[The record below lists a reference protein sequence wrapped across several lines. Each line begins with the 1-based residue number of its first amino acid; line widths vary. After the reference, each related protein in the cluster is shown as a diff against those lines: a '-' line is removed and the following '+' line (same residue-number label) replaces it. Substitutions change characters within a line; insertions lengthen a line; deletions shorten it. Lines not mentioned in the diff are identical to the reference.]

1 MQRRIIYIMIILLL
15 SFGLKSAFSFDI
27 GQPAPNTSPLT
38 LVECYNLTL
47 KQSEKIGINTE
58 LIKEAQARFSQAMGT
73 LMPHVTFYSENS
85 WKDALDSG
93 GTSVSSGGGL
103 EQRFNFQQTLFKG
116 FREFA
121 AMKGA
126 KFEQAQRI
134 NEKLRA
140 EQLLLLDVTNSFYL
154 LLEEKDDLNSLLS
167 IKKAL
172 INRIHDLMDREKLGR
187 SRRSEVVSTE
197 SELYSVN
204 ADIELAK
211 SRVIL
216 ARQMLEFLTGVTIT
230 EVIDSDKDF
239 PILDSEESYLANSG
253 VRPDVLATENAWEVS
268 KQNKK
273 IAVSGLLPEITV
285 EGNIYTHRIQA
296 LEGSTWDAAL
306 NVSIPIFE
314 GTEVYGLIQEAAIK
328 ATEAELEYRH
338 TRRKTYADIRDA
350 YVKIQTG
357 IPRTLAFKK
366 ALMASEMNYTL
377 QKSDY
382 KLNLVNNLDVLAA
395 IRTLENT
402 RRNFINSYYTT
413 KRSYWQLQVAVGQL
427 KAGEIK

>member
-1 MQRRIIYIMIILLL
+1 MPRRFVYIIIILFIMLVP
-15 SFGLKSAFSFDI
+15 KAAFSADI
-27 GQPAPNTSPLT
+27 GQPAPNSSVLT
-38 LVECYNLTL
+38 LVQCYNLAL
-47 KQSEKIGINTE
+47 KQSEKIAINSE

-73 LMPHVTFYSENS
+73 LMPHIYFNS
-85 WKDALDSG
+85 QNDWKDTLDSG
-93 GTSVSSGGGL
+93 DSSVASGGGL
-103 EQRFNFQQTLFKG
+103 EQKFTFQQTLFKG
-116 FREFA
+116 FSEFA
-121 AMKGA
+121 AMKGS

-154 LLEEKDDLNSLLS
+154 LLELKDDLKSLQS
-167 IKKAL
+167 IKQAL
-172 INRIHDLMDREKLGR
+172 TSRIRDLMEREKIGR

-204 ADIELAK
+204 ADIELVK

-216 ARQMLEFLTGVTIT
+216 ARQLLEFLTGVTIT
-230 EVIDSDKDF
+230 EIIDLEGDL
-239 PILDSEESYLANSG
+239 PVLDSEESYLATSG
-253 VRPDVLATENAWEVS
+253 VRPDVLANENAWEVS

-273 IAVSGLLPEITV
+273 VAVSGLLPEVTV

-296 LEGSTWDAAL
+296 LEGSSWDAAL
-306 NVSIPIFE
+306 KVSIPIFE

-350 YVKIQTG
+350 YVRIQTA

-366 ALMASEMNYTL
+366 ALMASEMNYSL